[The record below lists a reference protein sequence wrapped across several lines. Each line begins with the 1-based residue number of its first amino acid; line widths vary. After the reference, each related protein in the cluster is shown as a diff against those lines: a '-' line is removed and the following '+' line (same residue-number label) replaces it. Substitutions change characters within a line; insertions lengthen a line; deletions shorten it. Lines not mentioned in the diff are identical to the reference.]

1 MTKGTMNPSKY
12 KIALR
17 INHPNMDPEDISRQL
32 RLSPS
37 RKWKAGTPKTTP
49 TGKQLTGTYKETY
62 CVFDLDEK
70 SGDDLE
76 STLCTLT
83 KQFRSFEHFLKK
95 VRLTGGSIEYFI
107 GLFVK
112 KNTGLELSGSL
123 MAQLVNLGI
132 DLSFDIYESQHF
144 PKKTVRRTAR

>member
-1 MTKGTMNPSKY
+1 MDSPKY
-12 KIALR
+12 KVALR
-17 INHPNMDPEDISRQL
+17 VTHPSMDPDDISK
-32 RLSPS
+32 RLGLNPS
-37 RKWKAGTPKTTP
+37 RKWKAGSRRTTP
-49 TGKQLTGTYKETY
+49 AGRQLTGINKETY

-83 KQFRSFEHFLKK
+83 KQFRSFESFLKK
-95 VRLTGGSIEYFI
+95 IRATGGSIEYFI

-112 KNTGLELSGSL
+112 RNTGVALDGSL
-123 MAQLVNLGI
+123 MAQLANLGI

-144 PKKTVRRTAR
+144 PKKTARRTTSGL

>member
-1 MTKGTMNPSKY
+1 
-12 KIALR
+12 
-17 INHPNMDPEDISRQL
+17 MDPADISRQL

-37 RKWKAGTPKTTP
+37 RKWKAGTQRTTP

-70 SGDDLE
+70 SDGDLE
-76 STLCTLT
+76 STLLTLT
-83 KQFRSFEHFLKK
+83 KQFHSFEHFLKK
-95 VRLTGGSIEYFI
+95 VRSTGGSIEYFI

-112 KNTGLELSGSL
+112 KNTGLELDSGL

-144 PKKTVRRTAR
+144 QKKIVRRTAR